1 MNKRSGYFLAVTILL
16 ISLFGGTS
24 LIFAASPTTQSAHDF
39 NFTSI
44 DGADLPL
51 ADFKGKAVLIVNTAS
66 MCGFPSQYRGLQALW
81 DSYRARG
88 LVVLGVPSDD
98 FGGQELDS
106 AAEVKSFCTI
116 NKMFVEIPARHRH
129 PTMRFGNPFIVGVRG
144 CALD

>member
-1 MNKRSGYFLAVTILL
+1 M
-16 ISLFGGTS
+16 
-24 LIFAASPTTQSAHDF
+24 IFAASPTTQSAHDF

-44 DGADLPL
+44 DGVDLPL

-66 MCGFPSQYRGLQALW
+66 MCGFTSQYRGLQALW

-116 NKMFVEIPARHRH
+116 NYDIDFPVLSTP
-129 PTMRFGNPFIVGVRG
+129 NPHVFLQESL
-144 CALD
+144 CANI